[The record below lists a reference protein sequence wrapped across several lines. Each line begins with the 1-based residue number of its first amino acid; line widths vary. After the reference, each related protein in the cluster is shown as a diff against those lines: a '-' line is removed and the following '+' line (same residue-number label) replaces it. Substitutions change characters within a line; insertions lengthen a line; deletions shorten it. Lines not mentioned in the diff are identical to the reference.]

1 MKNDFFRVQM
11 WHFSLFFVKFWGTKL
26 KPFSRKAN
34 RSLQNGFILK
44 FARESI
50 LEIDFEATLKSKT
63 NVLSV
68 WKWIYIYIFFLFA
81 HFLVNKLKMF
91 LRKAGQ
97 STQNCVNPKSDIVYI
112 LENGFETTLRS
123 KADVLLNLWKRQIS
137 VFCTFLSHEVET
149 ANCESKAKR
158 SKVFESIFDH
168 SKHFR
173 KWFRSNQVKPE
184 CSEPLKRAFF
194 SFLHIF
200 EWRSWNNFQEK
211 WTKMLKTI

>member
-1 MKNDFFRVQM
+1 M
-11 WHFSLFFVKFWGTKL
+11 FWA
-26 KPFSRKAN
+26 FE
-34 RSLQNGFILK
+34 NG
-44 FARESI
+44 
-50 LEIDFEATLKSKT
+50 
-63 NVLSV
+63 
-68 WKWIYIYIFFLFA
+68 YIYRYIFFA

-149 ANCESKAKR
+149 AYCESKAKR
-158 SKVFESIFDH
+158 SKVFESIVDH

>member
-1 MKNDFFRVQM
+1 MRDEVETVFKESKSEPPKWFHFKICQRKYFRNWFWSYLEVKNECSER
-11 WHFSLFFVKFWGTKL
+11 L
-26 KPFSRKAN
+26 KMD
-34 RSLQNGFILK
+34 IY
-44 FARESI
+44 
-50 LEIDFEATLKSKT
+50 
-63 NVLSV
+63 
-68 WKWIYIYIFFLFA
+68 IYIYIFFA

-149 ANCESKAKR
+149 AYCESKAKR